1 MKTFN
6 MVKNNYKTF
15 EIASDRGLV
24 LQFFEAPMKL
34 APGVLCIFF
43 DGFLPGAFYH
53 LGHLV
58 FV

>member
-1 MKTFN
+1 
-6 MVKNNYKTF
+6 MVKNHYKTF

-24 LQFFEAPMKL
+24 LKFFEAPMKL